1 MTGHTFASA
10 IMVGNPITMVDS
22 ILSVSILMNLMP
34 MPALTMPVIS
44 SLPVLTIMHLMFVTV
59 SSVWSQL
66 MTVNTI
72 PSVLTS
78 TSVMLTLVSH
88 MLVTLILHAPTTMV
102 YTFAS
107 VMTAGCQT
115 PMVSLIQSGSTLMNA
130 TMELKRVISTHPVK
144 IQLAY
149 TFTIVSYLRLC

>member
-115 PMVSLIQSGSTLMNA
+115 PMVSLIQSG
-130 TMELKRVISTHPVK
+130 
-144 IQLAY
+144 
-149 TFTIVSYLRLC
+149 